1 MGVNRR
7 AMKTMNK
14 IFALA
19 AAAVAV
25 VACTNE
31 ANDIQKPVN
40 LVPVEFSASM
50 DEVADP
56 LSKTTLFNNAY
67 VKWEATDKVTLLSGE
82 NYSVA
87 TELSIKE
94 DGMAEDGSWANFVGL
109 ADEGSEAFIAV
120 YPHSAANK
128 YENGTVSVTIPSE
141 QVCVKTG
148 MQSGANVSVA
158 ASTGADLKF
167 RNVGTLL
174 GYEIFGS
181 VASVTDKIQI
191 RAKKADGTYA
201 KLTGT
206 AQVTIGEDGIP
217 VATEG
222 SEEAVTLLAP
232 EGGFVAGVFY
242 FVVYPG
248 EYQALEYTF
257 VNKNGNEAKWTSK
270 QSVTLGRSERHVI
283 LNIPSPY
290 DVALPEEVHI
300 NWNFVSNWPFVETCL
315 PTAQQ
320 ATQQLA
326 NGSTQ
331 YTGDTYTYVYE
342 HAKGKNRYTM
352 VIKGQDGTYSK
363 ASSYLLM
370 SKAKSRLSLPVLP
383 GMAIKSVEVGVQ
395 NTATYPKSIK
405 MTLADSYTDFVAFPD
420 PVSNTAP
427 GKLEFPLTSGDT
439 TITPEAGQRYWLY
452 FTNASTQVAYV
463 NIVYA
468 KPAVAE

>member
-1 MGVNRR
+1 MGINRK

-31 ANDIQKPVN
+31 ANDLQKPAN
-40 LVPVEFSASM
+40 LVPVEFSASL
-50 DEVADP
+50 DDAAELV
-56 LSKTTLFNNAY
+56 SKTTLFNNAY

-109 ADEGSEAFIAV
+109 ADEGSETFIAV
-120 YPHSAANK
+120 YPHSASNK
-128 YENGTVSVTIPSE
+128 YENGAVSVTIPSE
-141 QVCVKTG
+141 QVCVKGG
-148 MQSGANVSVA
+148 MPSGANVSVA
-158 ASTGADLKF
+158 ASTGTELKF

-174 GYEIFGS
+174 GYEVYNS
-181 VASVTDKIQI
+181 VASVTDKILI

-206 AQVTIGEDGIP
+206 AQVAIGEDGIP

-232 EGGFVAGVFY
+232 EGGFVAGVYY

-257 VNKNGNEAKWTSK
+257 VNKNGNETKWTSK

-290 DVALPEEVHI
+290 DVALPEEVEI
-300 NWNFVSNWPFVETCL
+300 KWNFAAGWPFVEACL
-315 PTAQQ
+315 PAAQQ
-320 ATQQLA
+320 AF
-326 NGSTQ
+326 NGTQ

-352 VIKGQDGTYSK
+352 IIKGQDGNYSRPG
-363 ASSYLLM
+363 SYLLM
-370 SKAKSRLSLPVLP
+370 SKAKSRFSLPVVP
-383 GMAIKSVEVGVQ
+383 GMTIKSVEVGVQ
-395 NTATYPKSIK
+395 NSATYPKSIK
-405 MTLADSYTDFVAFPD
+405 MTLADSFTDFVAFPD
-420 PVSNTAP
+420 PVSNVKP
-427 GKLEFPLTSGDT
+427 GRLDFPLESGET

-452 FTNASTQVAYV
+452 FINASTQVAYV

>member
-1 MGVNRR
+1 
-7 AMKTMNK
+7 MNK
-14 IFALA
+14 IFAIA

-31 ANDIQKPVN
+31 AGDLQKPVN
-40 LVPVEFSASM
+40 LVPVEFSASV
-50 DEVADP
+50 DEAAETV
-56 LSKTTLFNNAY
+56 SKTVLFNNAY

-158 ASTGADLKF
+158 ASTGTDLKF

-257 VNKNGNEAKWTSK
+257 VNKNGSEAKWTSK

-290 DVALPEEVHI
+290 DVALPEEVQI
-300 NWNFVSNWPFVETCL
+300 NWNFAAGWPFDPACLASGSQTTDGDKYTYLYEHEKGKNAYDVIIRANGTAYVKHPSLFNVPAKNARMMLPVIPGKYLKSVEIGVQNGYEKQFKL
-315 PTAQQ
+315 M
-320 ATQQLA
+320 LA
-326 NGSTQ
+326 NGWSPLAETVV
-331 YTGDTYTYVYE
+331 GAINSSS
-342 HAKGKNRYTM
+342 AK
-352 VIKGQDGTYSK
+352 
-363 ASSYLLM
+363 
-370 SKAKSRLSLPVLP
+370 
-383 GMAIKSVEVGVQ
+383 
-395 NTATYPKSIK
+395 
-405 MTLADSYTDFVAFPD
+405 F
-420 PVSNTAP
+420 
-427 GKLEFPLTSGDT
+427 EFPLADGEATVNT
-439 TITPEAGQRYWLY
+439 TAGAKYWLS
-452 FTNASTQVAYV
+452 FQSTGTNLTYI
-463 NIVYA
+463 NLVYTT
-468 KPAVAE
+468 AEPTAAQ

>member
-1 MGVNRR
+1 MGINRK

-25 VACTNE
+25 VACTTE

-40 LVPVEFSASM
+40 LVPVEFSASL
-50 DEVADP
+50 DDATEPV
-56 LSKTTLFNNAY
+56 SKTTLFNNAY

-94 DGMAEDGSWANFVGL
+94 GGMAEDGSWANFVGL

-181 VASVTDKIQI
+181 VASVTEKIQI

-257 VNKNGNEAKWTSK
+257 VNKNGSEAKWTSK

-290 DVALPEEVHI
+290 DVALPEEVQI
-300 NWNFVSNWPFVETCL
+300 NWNFVSNWPFDPACLASDSQTTDGDKYTYLYEHEKGKNAYDVIIRANGTAYVKQNSLFNVPAKNARMMLPVIPGKYLKSVEIGVQNGYEKQFKL
-315 PTAQQ
+315 M
-320 ATQQLA
+320 LA
-326 NGSTQ
+326 NGWSPLAGTVVGA
-331 YTGDTYTYVYE
+331 TNSSS
-342 HAKGKNRYTM
+342 AK
-352 VIKGQDGTYSK
+352 
-363 ASSYLLM
+363 
-370 SKAKSRLSLPVLP
+370 
-383 GMAIKSVEVGVQ
+383 
-395 NTATYPKSIK
+395 
-405 MTLADSYTDFVAFPD
+405 F
-420 PVSNTAP
+420 
-427 GKLEFPLTSGDT
+427 EFPLADGEATVNT
-439 TITPEAGQRYWLY
+439 TAGAKYWLS
-452 FTNASTQVAYV
+452 FQSTGTNLTYI
-463 NIVYA
+463 NLVYTT
-468 KPAVAE
+468 AEPTAAQ

>member
-1 MGVNRR
+1 
-7 AMKTMNK
+7 MNK
-14 IFALA
+14 IFAIA

-31 ANDIQKPVN
+31 AGDLQKPVN
-40 LVPVEFSASM
+40 LVPVEFSASV
-50 DEVADP
+50 DEAAETV
-56 LSKTTLFNNAY
+56 SKTVLFNNAY

-167 RNVGTLL
+167 RNVGALL
-174 GYEIFGS
+174 GYELYNS
-181 VASVTDKIQI
+181 VAAATEKII
-191 RAKKADGTYA
+191 IKAKKADGTYH

-217 VATEG
+217 VAAEG
-222 SEEAVTLLAP
+222 SEEAITLLPP
-232 EGGFVAGVFY
+232 EGGFVGGVFY

-248 EYQALEYTF
+248 EYQALEFTF

-270 QSVTLGRSERHVI
+270 QPLTVARNERQVI

-290 DVALPEEVHI
+290 NVTLPEQVEI
-300 NWNFVSNWPFVETCL
+300 NWNFAAGWPFVETCL

-320 ATQQLA
+320 ATKQLE
-326 NGSTQ
+326 NGSIQ

-342 HAKGKNRYTM
+342 HAKGKNCYTM
-352 VIKGQDGTYSK
+352 VIKGQDGTYEK
-363 ASSYLLM
+363 KGSYLLM
-370 SKAKSRLSLPVLP
+370 NKAKSRLSLPVLP
-383 GMAIKSVEVGVQ
+383 GMAIKSVEIGVQ
-395 NTATYPKSIK
+395 NSATYPKPVKITK
-405 MTLADSYTDFVAFPD
+405 ADSFTTFVAFPKSLSKD
-420 PVSNTAP
+420 EP
-427 GKLEFPLTSGDT
+427 GKLEFPLTSGES

-452 FTNASTQVAYV
+452 FDSASTQIAYI
-463 NIVYA
+463 NIVYT
-468 KPAVAE
+468 KPAVAEE

>member
-1 MGVNRR
+1 MGINRR

-14 IFALA
+14 IFAIA

-25 VACTNE
+25 VACTYE
-31 ANDIQKPVN
+31 AGDLQKPVN
-40 LVPVEFSASM
+40 LVPVEFSASV
-50 DEVADP
+50 DEAAETV
-56 LSKTTLFNNAY
+56 SKTVLFNNAY

-94 DGMAEDGSWANFVGL
+94 NGMAEDGSWANFVGL
-109 ADEGSEAFIAV
+109 ADEGSESFIAV
-120 YPHSAANK
+120 YPHSATNK
-128 YENGTVSVTIPSE
+128 YENGAVSVTIPSE
-141 QVCVKTG
+141 QVCIKTG

-158 ASTGADLKF
+158 ATTGTDLKF
-167 RNVGTLL
+167 RNVGALL
-174 GYEIFGS
+174 GYEIYGS
-181 VASVTDKIQI
+181 VAAATEKII
-191 RAKKADGTYA
+191 IKAKKADGTYH

-217 VATEG
+217 VAAEG
-222 SEEAVTLLAP
+222 SEEAITLLPP

-248 EYQALEYTF
+248 EYQALEFTF

-270 QSVTLGRSERHVI
+270 QPLTVARNERHVI

-290 DVALPEEVHI
+290 DVALSEVKI

-320 ATQQLA
+320 AF
-326 NGSTQ
+326 NGTQ

-342 HAKGKNRYTM
+342 HEKGKNHYTM
-352 VIKGQDGTYSK
+352 IIKGQDGTYEK
-363 ASSYLLM
+363 KGSYLLM
-370 SKAKSRLSLPVLP
+370 TKAKSRLSLPVLP
-383 GMAIKSVEVGVQ
+383 GMAIKSVEIGVQ
-395 NTATYPKSIK
+395 NSATYPKPVKITK
-405 MTLADSYTDFVAFPD
+405 ADSFTTFVAFPKS
-420 PVSNTAP
+420 VSKDEP
-427 GKLEFPLTSGDT
+427 GKLEFPLTSGDS

-452 FTNASTQVAYV
+452 FDSASTQIAYI
-463 NIVYA
+463 NIVYV
-468 KPAVAE
+468 KPASAE

>member
-1 MGVNRR
+1 MGINRR
-7 AMKTMNK
+7 AMKTINK
-14 IFALA
+14 IFAVA

-31 ANDIQKPVN
+31 ANDIQKSVN

-50 DEVADP
+50 DEVAEP
-56 LSKTTLFNNAY
+56 VSKTTLFNNAY

-120 YPHSAANK
+120 YPHSASNK
-128 YENGTVSVTIPSE
+128 YENGAVSVTIPSE

-158 ASTGADLKF
+158 ASTDTFLKF

-174 GYEIFGS
+174 GYEIYGS
-181 VASVTDKIQI
+181 VASVTDKIQL

-222 SEEAVTLLAP
+222 SEEAVTLLPP
-232 EGGFVAGVFY
+232 EGGFVAGVYY

-248 EYQALEYTF
+248 EYQSLEYTF
-257 VNKNGNEAKWTSK
+257 FNKNGNEAKWTSK

-290 DVALPEEVHI
+290 DNGLPDPMEI
-300 NWNFVSNWPFVETCL
+300 KFNFVNNWPFEPACL
-315 PTAQQ
+315 ASAAQ
-320 ATQQLA
+320 TTDGDKYTYWYEYA
-326 NGSTQ
+326 NGKNAYEVIVRANGQ
-331 YTGDTYTYVYE
+331 AYVKQASLFNVP
-342 HAKGKNRYTM
+342 AKNARM
-352 VIKGQDGTYSK
+352 
-363 ASSYLLM
+363 M
-370 SKAKSRLSLPVLP
+370 LPVVAGKYL
-383 GMAIKSVEVGVQ
+383 KSIEVGVQ
-395 NTATYPKSIK
+395 NGFEKTFKLMLANGWSPFAETVIGAT
-405 MTLADSYTDFVAFPD
+405 
-420 PVSNTAP
+420 NTSPA
-427 GKLEFPLTSGDT
+427 KFEFPLVDGET
-439 TITPEAGQRYWLY
+439 TINTTAGAKYWLS
-452 FTNASTQVAYV
+452 FQAAGTNLTYINLIYTTAEPTVA
-463 NIVYA
+463 
-468 KPAVAE
+468 K

>member
-1 MGVNRR
+1 MGINRR

-14 IFALA
+14 IFAIA

-25 VACTNE
+25 VACTYE
-31 ANDIQKPVN
+31 AGDLQKPVN
-40 LVPVEFSASM
+40 LVPVEFSASV
-50 DEVADP
+50 DEAAETV
-56 LSKTTLFNNAY
+56 SKTVLFNNAY

-109 ADEGSEAFIAV
+109 ADEGSESFIAV
-120 YPHSAANK
+120 YPHSATNK
-128 YENGTVSVTIPSE
+128 YENGAVSVTIPSE
-141 QVCVKTG
+141 QVCIKTG

-158 ASTGADLKF
+158 ATTGTDLKF
-167 RNVGTLL
+167 R
-174 GYEIFGS
+174 II
-181 VASVTDKIQI
+181 K
-191 RAKKADGTYA
+191 AKKADGTYH

-217 VATEG
+217 VAAEG
-222 SEEAVTLLAP
+222 SEEAITLLPP
-232 EGGFVAGVFY
+232 EGGFVAGVYY

-248 EYQALEYTF
+248 EYQALEFTF

-270 QSVTLGRSERHVI
+270 QPLTVARNERHVI

-290 DVALPEEVHI
+290 DVAFSEVKI

-315 PTAQQ
+315 PTEQQ
-320 ATQQLA
+320 AF
-326 NGSTQ
+326 NGTQ

-342 HAKGKNRYTM
+342 HEKGKNHYTM
-352 VIKGQDGTYSK
+352 IIKGQDGTYSK
-363 ASSYLLM
+363 QGSYLLM
-370 SKAKSRLSLPVLP
+370 SKAMSRLSLPVLP

-395 NTATYPKSIK
+395 NAYAKTVK
-405 MTLADSYTDFVAFPD
+405 MTLADSFTDFVAFPNSITKD
-420 PVSNTAP
+420 AP

-439 TITPEAGQRYWLY
+439 TISPEAGQRYWLY
-452 FTNASTQVAYV
+452 FINASTQIAYI
-463 NIVYA
+463 NIVYT
-468 KPAVAE
+468 KPAVAEE

>member
-1 MGVNRR
+1 MGINRK

-25 VACTNE
+25 VACTTE

-40 LVPVEFSASM
+40 LVPVEFSASL
-50 DEVADP
+50 DDATEPV
-56 LSKTTLFNNAY
+56 SKTTLFNNAY

-94 DGMAEDGSWANFVGL
+94 GGMAEDGSWANFVGL

-257 VNKNGNEAKWTSK
+257 VNKNGSEAKWTSK

-290 DVALPEEVHI
+290 DVALPDEVEI
-300 NWNFVSNWPFVETCL
+300 NWNFVSNWPFVEKCL
-315 PTAQQ
+315 DTADQ
-320 ATQQLA
+320 AY
-326 NGSTQ
+326 NGSQ

-352 VIKGQDGTYSK
+352 IIKGQDGSYSK
-363 ASSYLLM
+363 AGSYLLM
-370 SKAKSRLSLPVLP
+370 KVAKSRLSLPVLP
-383 GMAIKSVEVGVQ
+383 GMAIKSVEIGVQ
-395 NTATYPKSIK
+395 NSATYPKPVKITK
-405 MTLADSYTDFVAFPD
+405 ADSFTTLVAFPKS
-420 PVSNTAP
+420 VSKDEP
-427 GKLEFPLTSGDT
+427 GKLEFPLTSGDS

-452 FTNASTQVAYV
+452 FDSASTQIAYI
-463 NIVYA
+463 NIVYT
-468 KPAVAE
+468 KPAVAEE